1 MIKKLITY
9 GDSFTAGHGVYEEQ
23 AWPAYLSSM
32 LGLKLL
38 NRGVPGGSNKLS
50 IIKLMNDL
58 GEIDNP
64 EELLIGFAW
73 TSGSRT
79 CFFNTSWKNVLPN
92 WDDKDDSVNVFST
105 AYYGKIYTE
114 VDALLE
120 LVTQQIFVSTFL
132 KQRKIKF
139 FFINSMRDINIDYV
153 TYLKMQDEKNVK
165 QIKEHGLFLQEY
177 KNLINLVDKESFVLG
192 YDNSIKETYCDAL
205 SMYCEDNQHPNAAAH
220 HMTAGRIFWF
230 LHDSKILIS

>member
-9 GDSFTAGHGVYEEQ
+9 GDSFTAGDGVYKEQ
-23 AWPAYLSSM
+23 AWPSYLGSM
-32 LGLKLL
+32 LGLEVI
-38 NRGVPGGSNKLS
+38 NRGEPGGSNKLS

-58 GEIDNP
+58 GEVDDP
-64 EELLIGFAW
+64 EELLVGFAW

-79 CFFNTSWKNVLPN
+79 CFYNKSWKNVLPN
-92 WDDKDDSVNVFST
+92 WNDKDNRVNKFST
-105 AYYGKIYTE
+105 AYYGAIYTE
-114 VDALLE
+114 IDALLE

-153 TYLKMQDEKNVK
+153 TYLRVQDENNVE
-165 QIKEHGLFLQEY
+165 QIEEHESFLKEN
-177 KNLINLVDKESFVLG
+177 KNLINLVDKDLFVLG
-192 YDNSIKETYCDAL
+192 YNNSIKETFCDAL

-230 LHDSKILIS
+230 LHDCKILIS